1 MSLGH
6 ATAARVVGRYALGS
20 EVGRSYLGPLFA
32 AHSEAGEGVTE
43 PALLRLV
50 SLADLDSDTR
60 VRMLEA
66 AWQAMEVRHE
76 RVLAVLDVVAS
87 DGELGVVFEYRPGQS
102 LRVLLGLATAR
113 RKPMPAAV
121 VFRVMRDLLEGA
133 AALHDNATELG
144 EEALSLYGGLSADST
159 MIGADGRATLL
170 DAVVSCVASAVVTL
184 GGQPERVAYASPEQ
198 ISGAAAADA
207 RSDVFTL
214 GVLAW
219 ELCANRRLFL
229 GSDKAIAQKVV
240 AATIPNLADVNRPNA
255 EPLPSAVGLAVMKAL
270 GRDPNARF
278 QSIAEMRA
286 AFDAALPDVAEP
298 EAVAEYV
305 RSLADTTRGR
315 AAPAK
320 EPATGPRVAL
330 GSRIQEKRTPTA
342 RPSAALRMPKPML
355 SPAAVRVPRGD
366 AAGAN
371 VIPKPAGSAKAA
383 TGRAKTIIGV
393 APAPKTASTTATPS
407 ASASVPAPEHE
418 ARTPEPATAKQ
429 APGIAAKAGVV
440 GQPGTPSSATATTRA
455 RQPTMM
461 GLAPPSAAEL
471 QAAARFMARDDEPT
485 MASAVPASGTP
496 VVVHAPGKAS
506 ADDEPTMASP
516 LPAFSSPIG
525 DDDEKTTTYEVRDLL
540 SQVAAM
546 NRAESPPVARPPA
559 APVPAISEPVLAPS
573 APTAAPPESGGW
585 LDGPDEEPGSASHG
599 VIEELWASHRPTDP
613 APEIEP
619 ATTPAVAALR
629 LAPVIRAP
637 VAAKPAT
644 TGGARWTEAAPSVP
658 PKPVPSRRP
667 GAAPAPY
674 RSVAP
679 PAVLPSQIP
688 PPLIHDPR
696 ASRVLT
702 MPPSPV
708 RIPSSRALRQ
718 FIFGALASVGLVA
731 ISAIVGFAVFSR
743 HSSENADALRE
754 RASAVAAPPTVVAAP
769 QNTVAGAPSTVAN
782 APTHAPAPPN
792 AEPAAATDDTPAP
805 SAPPVRTAAP
815 VRATST
821 SAHAAPARAHAVP
834 AKATHASNAKKKR
847 RYVPN
852 DI

>member
-6 ATAARVVGRYALGS
+6 ATAARVVGRYALGN

-50 SLADLDSDTR
+50 SLANLDSDTR

-102 LRVLLGLATAR
+102 LRMLLGLATAR

-144 EEALSLYGGLSADST
+144 EEALSLYGGISADST

-170 DAVVSCVASAVVTL
+170 DAVVSGVASGVVAF

-198 ISGAAAADA
+198 ISGVAPADA

-255 EPLPSAVGLAVMKAL
+255 EPLTAAVGLAVMKAL
-270 GRDPNARF
+270 GRDPGARY
-278 QSIAEMRA
+278 QSIVEMRA

-315 AAPAK
+315 SAPAK
-320 EPATGPRVAL
+320 EPVTGPRVAL

-342 RPSAALRMPKPML
+342 RPSSALRMPKPMM

-383 TGRAKTIIGV
+383 TRRAKTIIGV
-393 APAPKTASTTATPS
+393 APAPKTASTTATP
-407 ASASVPAPEHE
+407 AEPDAH
-418 ARTPEPATAKQ
+418 TPEPVAPKQ
-429 APGIAAKAGVV
+429 AQVVVAKAVVV
-440 GQPGTPSSATATTRA
+440 GPAGTPSSAAATARA

-471 QAAARFMARDDEPT
+471 QAAARLVARDDDPT
-485 MASAVPASGTP
+485 MVSAVPASGAA
-496 VVVHAPGKAS
+496 VVVQTPSYVH
-506 ADDEPTMASP
+506 DEPTLASP

-525 DDDEKTTTYEVRDLL
+525 DDDDEKTTTYEVRDLL

-546 NRAESPPVARPPA
+546 NRAEPLPEVHPDVASDARRAPAPVSASSESALTPRAEPA
-559 APVPAISEPVLAPS
+559 AL
-573 APTAAPPESGGW
+573 PESGGW

-613 APEIEP
+613 APEVQP
-619 ATTPAVAALR
+619 VATPAPVVAALR
-629 LAPVIRAP
+629 LAPVIASP
-637 VAAKPAT
+637 VVAKPAT
-644 TGGARWTEAAPSVP
+644 TGGVRWSEAAPSVP

-702 MPPSPV
+702 MPPSPA
-708 RIPSSRALRQ
+708 RAPSSRALRQ

-731 ISAIVGFAVFSR
+731 ISATVSIAVLSR
-743 HSSENADALRE
+743 HGSENSDALRE
-754 RASAVAAPPTVVAAP
+754 RASTVVRDPASAPGPPPPQTAAATP
-769 QNTVAGAPSTVAN
+769 PSDV
-782 APTHAPAPPN
+782 APAP

-805 SAPPVRTAAP
+805 SDPPIRPAAP
-815 VRATST
+815 VRTTST
-821 SAHAAPARAHAVP
+821 AAHAVSARAHAAPAKAAHP
-834 AKATHASNAKKKR
+834 SNAKKKR

>member
-6 ATAARVVGRYALGS
+6 ATAARVVGRYALGN

-170 DAVVSCVASAVVTL
+170 DAVVSGVASGVVAF

-198 ISGAAAADA
+198 ISGATAVDA

-229 GSDKAIAQKVV
+229 GSDKAVAQKVV

-255 EPLPSAVGLAVMKAL
+255 EPLPPAVGLAVMKAL
-270 GRDPNARF
+270 GRDPTTRF

-320 EPATGPRVAL
+320 EPVTGPRVAL
-330 GSRIQEKRTPTA
+330 GSRIQEKRPPTA
-342 RPSAALRMPKPML
+342 RPSAALRMPKPMTT
-355 SPAAVRVPRGD
+355 PVAVRVPRGD

-371 VIPKPAGSAKAA
+371 VIPKPAGSAKAG

-393 APAPKTASTTATPS
+393 APAPKTASTTTPPS
-407 ASASVPAPEHE
+407 AAASNPAPEPE
-418 ARTPEPATAKQ
+418 ARTAEPAASKPAQVVVAK
-429 APGIAAKAGVV
+429 GVV
-440 GQPGTPSSATATTRA
+440 VGPSGTPSSDAATTRA

-471 QAAARFMARDDEPT
+471 QAAARLVARDDEPT
-485 MASAVPASGTP
+485 MASAVPAPGAP
-496 VVVHAPGKAS
+496 VVVHAPS
-506 ADDEPTMASP
+506 YRDDEPTMAST
-516 LPAFSSPIG
+516 LPAFSSPTG
-525 DDDEKTTTYEVRDLL
+525 DEDEEKTTTYEVRDLL

-546 NRAESPPVARPPA
+546 NRPEPAPEARPAPPVSAS
-559 APVPAISEPVLAPS
+559 SESALTPR
-573 APTAAPPESGGW
+573 APTAALPESGGW

-599 VIEELWASHRPTDP
+599 VIEDLWASHRPTDP
-613 APEIEP
+613 APEVEP
-619 ATTPAVAALR
+619 APPAPVVPALR
-629 LAPVIRAP
+629 LAPVIAAP
-637 VAAKPAT
+637 AVAKPAT
-644 TGGARWTEAAPSVP
+644 TGGVRWSEAAPSAP

-702 MPPSPV
+702 MPPSPAGG
-708 RIPSSRALRQ
+708 PSSRALRQ

-731 ISAIVGFAVFSR
+731 LSATVGFAVFS
-743 HSSENADALRE
+743 HHGSETSDALRE
-754 RASAVAAPPTVVAAP
+754 RT
-769 QNTVAGAPSTVAN
+769 STVAA
-782 APTHAPAPPN
+782 APTTVASAQ
-792 AEPAAATDDTPAP
+792 AADPAAATDTSAP
-805 SAPPVRTAAP
+805 SDLPVRTVAPARTTSAA
-815 VRATST
+815 AHAAST
-821 SAHAAPARAHAVP
+821 RAHAAPA
-834 AKATHASNAKKKR
+834 KATHSSNAKKKR